1 MRAFKAFISSA
12 VIGLGCALAGNAA
25 LAADGHE
32 GHDHSAAKH
41 DHKPAAGGIVSEI
54 GDYDVELVAA
64 DGKLTLLL
72 KNHDGVDQATEGFTA
87 SVLVLAGSERKGPFE
102 LAPAGGNK
110 LEGAGVALSA
120 GNKAVVTLTDKA
132 GKAAQGRYEAK

>member
-32 GHDHSAAKH
+32 GH